1 MGGTANEL
9 QLLKLIKVNLPEEWI
24 MALSDFDWENQ
35 TVQELYEYMDM
46 KLNVYWPP
54 LKRTINLMTSLKK
67 SQHETHWQYMVRVIE
82 AMETGGV
89 GTRLSFSLTWDK
101 LMIVLIMKGL
111 STADQK
117 DILRKFDTLEVS
129 FDNLSLFMQT
139 LSAVSETCKLYN
151 F

>member
-9 QLLKLIKVNLPEEWI
+9 KLLKLIKDNLPVEWI

-35 TVQELYEYMDM
+35 TVQGLYEYMDM

-67 SQHETHWQYMVRVIE
+67 SQHETHWQYMVRVMK
-82 AMETGGV
+82 AMKTGGV
-89 GTRLSFSLTWDK
+89 GTRVSFSLTWDK

-111 STADQK
+111 PTSSQN
-117 DILRKFDTLEVS
+117 DILYKFNTLVVS
-129 FDNLSLFMQT
+129 FKNLSLFMQT
-139 LSAVSETCKLYN
+139 L
-151 F
+151 